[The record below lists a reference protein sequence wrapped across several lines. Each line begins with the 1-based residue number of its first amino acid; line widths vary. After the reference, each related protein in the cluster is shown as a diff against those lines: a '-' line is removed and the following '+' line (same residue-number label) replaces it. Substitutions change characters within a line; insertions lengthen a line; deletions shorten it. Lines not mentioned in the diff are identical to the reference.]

1 MPHHMTDLAPMY
13 AVAVAAILLSF
24 VAWIGLFSNLLGVW
38 QILALASALVLT
50 ILLLLTRHRSQ
61 HR

>member
-1 MPHHMTDLAPMY
+1 MTDLAPMY
-13 AVAVAAILLSF
+13 AVAVAAILLSL

-50 ILLLLTRHRSQ
+50 ILLLLTRHHSQ

>member
-1 MPHHMTDLAPMY
+1 MY
-13 AVAVAAILLSF
+13 AVAVAAILLSL

-50 ILLLLTRHRSQ
+50 ILLLLTRHHSQ